1 MERQHEEYFAS
12 LRNQLSDQE
21 KAATIFDPEGEVELY
36 LRALA
41 DTRVFIE
48 KKIYIT
54 SMEEILKAAITA
66 EKDSI
71 VFYLGMKKAVPERLG
86 SDKVNEIIE
95 EEMRHITMLS
105 EQLLVLKR

>member
-1 MERQHEEYFAS
+1 
-12 LRNQLSDQE
+12 
-21 KAATIFDPEGEVELY
+21 
-36 LRALA
+36 
-41 DTRVFIE
+41 
-48 KKIYIT
+48 
-54 SMEEILKAAITA
+54 MEEILKAAITA

-86 SDKVNEIIE
+86 SDKVDEIIE